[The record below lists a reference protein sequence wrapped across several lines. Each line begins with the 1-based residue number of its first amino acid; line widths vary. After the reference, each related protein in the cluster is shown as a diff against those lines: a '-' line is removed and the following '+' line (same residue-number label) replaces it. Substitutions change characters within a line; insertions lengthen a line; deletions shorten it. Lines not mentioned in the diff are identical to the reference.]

1 VDVAEGAWQL
11 GAAMPLIDEWPKVL
25 QSTDIRRSL
34 MSAKRNRESH
44 AAQPDHDHLDN
55 LLDQALADSFPAS
68 DPVAIDFT
76 APTKRA
82 RAAILTSVSQ
92 WLSVG
97 TSRQDLVSSP
107 T

>member
-1 VDVAEGAWQL
+1 
-11 GAAMPLIDEWPKVL
+11 
-25 QSTDIRRSL
+25 

-82 RAAILTSVSQ
+82 RAKSADNELQSLTNLTPGSCSP
-92 WLSVG
+92 
-97 TSRQDLVSSP
+97 SS
-107 T
+107 